1 MSETAAISTV
11 PAPLPGPAP
20 RAATPPALS
29 DEVDLYAEANAFSEA
44 DWAGVKTT
52 DLFGKDGFNFKDLVD
67 IINPLQHL
75 PVIGTVYRAVTGD
88 ELAPAPRVIGGALF
102 GGIAGFVTSL
112 ANAVLENE
120 TGRDAGDTVLALFTG
135 DDTSTPA
142 TVAAAS
148 SSVPAPA
155 TAPKTA
161 SVTATTATTAHNPVT
176 ASKAAAHATT
186 SPAQPGGIDLRE
198 VLRAN
203 AAENEENPT
212 SALIQARAAVPR
224 SARSTASAIPN
235 GGLQSSITLPGGKSL
250 PIQFRSGRSTV
261 TSAQPLKTLQQQ
273 PATAKTAKHVPAIPA
288 TPASAKSRSLQPT
301 SASPA
306 LPRETVAAATPT
318 EGGDREIASKM
329 LNALDKYET
338 LMRSRTA
345 PSISGEI

>member
-11 PAPLPGPAP
+11 PAPPPGPAP
-20 RAATPPALS
+20 RAATPRVLS

-44 DWAGVKTT
+44 DWAGVKIT

-67 IINPLQHL
+67 IVNPLQHL
-75 PVIGTVYRAVTGD
+75 PVVGTIYRAVTGD

-120 TGRDAGDTVLALFTG
+120 TGHDAGDTVLALFTG
-135 DDTSTPA
+135 DDTPAPA
-142 TVAAAS
+142 TVATAPTPA
-148 SSVPAPA
+148 PAPA
-155 TAPKTA
+155 TAPKT
-161 SVTATTATTAHNPVT
+161 VT
-176 ASKAAAHATT
+176 ASKTAAHTATP
-186 SPAQPGGIDLRE
+186 PAQPGGIDLRN

-203 AAENEENPT
+203 AAGPEENPT
-212 SALIQARAAVPR
+212 TALIQARAAVPR
-224 SARSTASAIPN
+224 SARATASALPN
-235 GGLQSSITLPGGKSL
+235 GGHQPSIALPGGKSL
-250 PIQFRSGRSTV
+250 PIRFRSGRSTV
-261 TSAQPLKTLQQQ
+261 TSAQPLKTPQQ
-273 PATAKTAKHVPAIPA
+273 PSSPVKTAKAAPAIPA
-288 TPASAKSRSLQPT
+288 IFASAEPRSLQPT
-301 SASPA
+301 PTSPMA
-306 LPRETVAAATPT
+306 PRETLAAATPT